1 MLCIRSWI
9 GSARQERCVFPPGE
23 KRVLLFELKS
33 TYYHMVR
40 EREREKEKLNK
51 KHRRKRNNGAGKKD
65 ICVHVWGELA
75 GVRVP

>member
-1 MLCIRSWI
+1 MYSFMDRICETRKVRISSRRKA
-9 GSARQERCVFPPGE
+9 SASFRT
-23 KRVLLFELKS
+23 KIYLLPHGK
-33 TYYHMVR
+33 
-40 EREREKEKLNK
+40 REREKEKLNK